1 MKKNEIMA
9 DVTINGEPVVL
20 SPMDV
25 ARILG
30 VSKNTAYEM
39 VHSKGF
45 PSFMVGKQYRI
56 RLDHLM
62 AWMDNAV
69 AS

>member
-1 MKKNEIMA
+1 MEKNMSLA
-9 DVTINGEPVVL
+9 GVTENGEPVVL

-45 PSFMVGKQYRI
+45 PSFMVGKQYRV
-56 RLDHLM
+56 RLDRLM

>member
-1 MKKNEIMA
+1 MKKNAIMA

>member
-1 MKKNEIMA
+1 MKKDM
-9 DVTINGEPVVL
+9 VTGSGTVNGEPVVL
-20 SPMDV
+20 SPMDI

-30 VSKNTAYEM
+30 VSKNTAYEF
-39 VHSKGF
+39 VHSEGF
-45 PSFMVGKQYRI
+45 PAFMVGKQYRI
-56 RLDHLM
+56 RLDHFM

>member
-1 MKKNEIMA
+1 MKKNAIMA
-9 DVTINGEPVVL
+9 DVTTNSEPVVL

-45 PSFMVGKQYRI
+45 PSFKVGKQYRI

-62 AWMDNAV
+62 AWMDNA
-69 AS
+69 AAA

>member
-1 MKKNEIMA
+1 MKKNTIMA
-9 DVTINGEPVVL
+9 DVAINGEPVVL

>member
-1 MKKNEIMA
+1 MKKNTIMA